1 MYRNH
6 LNQAYDTVSLKE
18 TVLSANTGADAIK
31 RAPIVEYETDYR
43 CLRIG
48 DISNNRSFEN
58 WGYTTADDSVVEK
71 FLLKKDDII
80 IARTGSTIGV
90 SKYIYKDMPSLFN
103 NGLIRLRID
112 KEKYNPLYIYYNLQ
126 TINFEGF
133 INAISSGT
141 STQPNMKIKDLL
153 EYRITDFPLSI
164 QNSIVNI
171 LSSFDAKIENNNAII
186 TNLEEQAQ
194 AIFKSWFVDFE
205 PFQDEEFVESEIGN
219 IPRNWEVGQLGN
231 SKLGELKSS
240 GIEDFEGEKIYIATA
255 DVEGTWINSEN
266 TGVTYED
273 KPSRANMQPTPY
285 SVWFAKMK
293 DSRKL
298 ILVDNFDKY
307 LLDNMIFSTGFAG
320 IQCNKLSVYYLW
332 EFIKSNYFDEVK
344 NQYSTGT
351 TMQAINNK
359 NINQILVIIP
369 PQIVL
374 SKFNSILH
382 PINNKISL
390 LKRENITLAEAR
402 DTLLPK
408 LMSGEIRVED
418 TIEVKE
424 M

>member
-1 MYRNH
+1 MLQN
-6 LNQAYDTVSLKE
+6 
-18 TVLSANTGADAIK
+18 
-31 RAPIVEYETDYR
+31 
-43 CLRIG
+43 IG
-48 DISNNRSFEN
+48 E
-58 WGYTTADDSVVEK
+58 
-71 FLLKKDDII
+71 
-80 IARTGSTIGV
+80 
-90 SKYIYKDMPSLFN
+90 
-103 NGLIRLRID
+103 
-112 KEKYNPLYIYYNLQ
+112 
-126 TINFEGF
+126 
-133 INAISSGT
+133 T
-141 STQPNMKIKDLL
+141 STSAYPSVKVSDIENTELNL
-153 EYRITDFPLSI
+153 PTLSEQEAI
-164 QNSIVNI
+164 ADI
-171 LSSFDAKIENNNAII
+171 LSSFDNKIENNNAII
-186 TNLEEQAQ
+186 ANLEEQAQ
-194 AIFKSWFVDFE
+194 AIFKSWFINFE

-408 LMSGEIRVED
+408 LMSGEIRVEEA
-418 TIEVKE
+418 TEVN
-424 M
+424 

>member
-1 MYRNH
+1 MGLGLTYRIENKVKLKKVISLQIDNRGRNPKEYMEDSKH
-6 LNQAYDTVSLKE
+6 PVIDNYLIKNSRYPDLNNVNRFLSEEDYDNFLRGYLKKND
-18 TVLSANTGADAIK
+18 VLITLVGNGIGNVTMVPDTNCVIVQNTLGLRCNDK
-31 RAPIVEYETDYR
+31 MLNEYLY
-43 CLRIG
+43 
-48 DISNNRSFEN
+48 
-58 WGYTTADDSVVEK
+58 Y
-71 FLLKKDDII
+71 FLL
-80 IARTGSTIGV
+80 
-90 SKYIYKDMPSLFN
+90 YKQDSIKQFN
-103 NGLIRLRID
+103 R
-112 KEKYNPLYIYYNLQ
+112 
-126 TINFEGF
+126 
-133 INAISSGT
+133 GT
-141 STQPNMKIKDLL
+141 SQPSIRKTDLFSMEIPLPEINTQKKIA
-153 EYRITDFPLSI
+153 
-164 QNSIVNI
+164 NI
-171 LSSFDAKIENNNAII
+171 LSSFDDKIENNNAII
-186 TNLEEQAQ
+186 ANLEEQAQ
-194 AIFKSWFVDFE
+194 IIFKSWFVDFE

-344 NQYSTGT
+344 NQYSNGT

-408 LMSGEIRVED
+408 LMSGEIRVEE
-418 TIEVKE
+418 TIEVEE

>member
-1 MYRNH
+1 
-6 LNQAYDTVSLKE
+6 VSDDNSIRGSITTKMLKNLE
-18 TVLSANTGADAIK
+18 INL
-31 RAPIVEYETDYR
+31 
-43 CLRIG
+43 
-48 DISNNRSFEN
+48 
-58 WGYTTADDSVVEK
+58 
-71 FLLKKDDII
+71 
-80 IARTGSTIGV
+80 
-90 SKYIYKDMPSLFN
+90 PSLSEQKS
-103 NGLIRLRID
+103 I
-112 KEKYNPLYIYYNLQ
+112 
-126 TINFEGF
+126 
-133 INAISSGT
+133 A
-141 STQPNMKIKDLL
+141 DL
-153 EYRITDFPLSI
+153 
-164 QNSIVNI
+164 
-171 LSSFDAKIENNNAII
+171 LSSFDDKIENNNSII
-186 TNLEEQAQ
+186 ANLEEQAQ

-320 IQCNKLSVYYLW
+320 IQCNKLSAYYLW

-408 LMSGEIRVED
+408 LMSG
-418 TIEVKE
+418 
-424 M
+424 